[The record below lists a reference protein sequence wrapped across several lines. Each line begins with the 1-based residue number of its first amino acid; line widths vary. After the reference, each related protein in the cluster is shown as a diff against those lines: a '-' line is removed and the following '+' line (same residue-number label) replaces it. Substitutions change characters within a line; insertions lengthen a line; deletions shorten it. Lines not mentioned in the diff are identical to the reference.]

1 MRACGCFLLLINLA
15 FSTMMLIVLRE
26 NYLMKRHEIVVIAL
40 ATYTFYTLSMTIVNC
55 WRSLKRNDYV
65 YSCARL
71 ISLTAA
77 SVSIVTLTNTML
89 STFGEGNM
97 VLRNIILPIL
107 SGVVALFIIV
117 CAALMI
123 YKANMDLR
131 IIKNEKE

>member
-1 MRACGCFLLLINLA
+1 MCSNRYQLA
-15 FSTMMLIVLRE
+15 WF
-26 NYLMKRHEIVVIAL
+26 KR
-40 ATYTFYTLSMTIVNC
+40 
-55 WRSLKRNDYV
+55 
-65 YSCARL
+65 
-71 ISLTAA
+71 
-77 SVSIVTLTNTML
+77 NTML

-107 SGVVALFIIV
+107 SGAVALFIIV